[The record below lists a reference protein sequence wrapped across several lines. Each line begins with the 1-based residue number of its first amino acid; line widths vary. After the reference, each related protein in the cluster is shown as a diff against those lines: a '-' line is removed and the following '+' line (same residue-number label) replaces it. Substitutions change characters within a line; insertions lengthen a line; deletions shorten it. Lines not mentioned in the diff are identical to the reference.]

1 MRFSL
6 LLAISAVALPIFSGC
21 GAADVAQSTAVG
33 SSEGAPPSDP
43 IALVA
48 YEFLDAV
55 RRGDTS
61 TASSRL
67 TPLALQKTNELDL
80 DFSPPGSPTA
90 SFQIGEVE
98 IVAADKAV
106 VDSTWSDRDADG
118 KVNSEQIIWAL
129 RMSEGKWRISGMAAE
144 LSGDRPSVVIDFE
157 NPETLVQQPQ
167 APPAPSG
174 ENAPPI
180 AKAAEPAGTL
190 QADRSTQDPF
200 QQPVQR

>member
-1 MRFSL
+1 MRCPLFAA
-6 LLAISAVALPIFSGC
+6 LAAVASLVLSGC
-21 GAADVAQSTAVG
+21 GASDATQVAATDHAG
-33 SSEGAPPSDP
+33 GGPPSDP
-43 IALVA
+43 VARVA

-55 RRGDTS
+55 RRGDTEG
-61 TASSRL
+61 ASSRL

-118 KVNSEQIIWAL
+118 KPSSEQIIWAL
-129 RMSEGKWRISGMAAE
+129 RMSEGKWRISGMAAA
-144 LSGDRPSVVIDFE
+144 LSEGRPSVVIDFE
-157 NPETLVQQPQ
+157 NPEALVEQPQ
-167 APPAPSG
+167 TGTVAQGAAPQGSVAAPANP
-174 ENAPPI
+174 
-180 AKAAEPAGTL
+180 L